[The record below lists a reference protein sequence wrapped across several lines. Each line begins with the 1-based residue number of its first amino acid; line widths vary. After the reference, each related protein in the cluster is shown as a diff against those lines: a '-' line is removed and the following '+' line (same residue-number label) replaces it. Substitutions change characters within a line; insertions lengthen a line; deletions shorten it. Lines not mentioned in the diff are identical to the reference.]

1 MSVSVTV
8 LPTPRSPLAGES
20 ATPVKVGVVVSICG
34 PLCDRPLS
42 DRLALVPAP
51 LAIVAP
57 FRFTLV
63 AASEATSVFD
73 AATV

>member
-1 MSVSVTV
+1 MYMVSLEALT
-8 LPTPRSPLAGES
+8 LPPVSTTPF
-20 ATPVKVGVVVSICG
+20 TICG

-51 LAIVAP
+51 LAIFAP
-57 FRFTLV
+57 FKFTLV
-63 AASEATSVFD
+63 AASAATSVFD